1 MKKILRKIHNKLYNW
16 WYGVKPIK
24 ALGCYNVGVNRHGY
38 IVKMD
43 WGEKFEYLSP
53 KYEIDS
59 NTVKFKRVTKWGGGI
74 NKIYEQTN
82 SNMKNTCEHKN
93 SYFGWSH
100 TDYLGYCP
108 DCKQEITEDDMP
120 VLNPCDKCGERMS
133 QEQVLVNKTTRPNED
148 DKFEYMWLCPNGHTK
163 EIS

>member
-24 ALGCYNVGVNRHGY
+24 APGCYNVGVNRHGY

-59 NTVKFKRVTKWGGGI
+59 NTVKFKRATKWSGGI
-74 NKIYEQTN
+74 NKIYEQT
-82 SNMKNTCEHKN
+82 K
-93 SYFGWSH
+93 
-100 TDYLGYCP
+100 
-108 DCKQEITEDDMP
+108 
-120 VLNPCDKCGERMS
+120 
-133 QEQVLVNKTTRPNED
+133 
-148 DKFEYMWLCPNGHTK
+148 
-163 EIS
+163 